1 MNLPARLRGLYVV
14 TCDNPAKGRTHLDVA
29 RAAVET
35 GAAAVQLR
43 DKAASSRQLF
53 HLAQEIRRITLGTA
67 TLFFVNDRV
76 DIALAAGADG
86 VHVGEEDLPVAKV
99 RDLVGEELL
108 IGASVNSVATAK
120 AAAGAGADYLGAGSI
135 FPTPSKA
142 DAGAPIGL
150 EILRQIK
157 AEVPLPLV
165 AIGGITLENA
175 PEVLAAGADGLAVI
189 SAISAAEDMVAAAV
203 NLIRLFQSQV

>member
-1 MNLPARLRGLYVV
+1 MMERPARLRGLYVV
-14 TCDNPAKGRTHLDVA
+14 TCDYPAKGRTHLDVA
-29 RAAVET
+29 RAAVEA
-35 GAAAVQLR
+35 GAAALQLR
-43 DKAASSRQLF
+43 DKEASSRQLF
-53 HLAQEIRRITLGTA
+53 HLAQEMRRITLGTP

-99 RDLVGEELL
+99 REMVGEELL
-108 IGASVNSVATAK
+108 IGASVNRVATAK
-120 AAAGAGADYLGAGSI
+120 AAAAAGADYLGVGAI

-150 EILRQIK
+150 EVLRQIK
-157 AEVPLPLV
+157 QEVSLPLV

-175 PEVLAAGADGLAVI
+175 PEVIAAGADGLAVI
-189 SAISAAEDMVAAAV
+189 SAIAAAEDMVAAAK
-203 NLIRLFQSQV
+203 NLIRLFKRV